1 MKKMLILLL
10 AVLCMGTV
18 AMAEDGAEPIAPV
31 LMLEGNRTTGFDWY
45 WAVDSEDVVGIACEY
60 VTSWQPENDEDIMPP
75 GTGGYSRI
83 TLAGIT
89 PGEATI
95 TFTYRRPWEEKEP
108 LYTLV
113 YCVRVDED
121 LNVTILSS
129 RFDW

>member
-18 AMAEDGAEPIAPV
+18 AMAEDGAGPIAPV

-60 VTSWQPENDEDIMPP
+60 ETNWQPENDEDIMPP
-75 GTGGYSRI
+75 GTGGHSRI
-83 TLAGIT
+83 TLAGMT
-89 PGEATI
+89 PGETTI
-95 TFTYRRPWEEKEP
+95 TFTYRRPWEEKDP

-113 YCVRVDED
+113 YCVCVDED